1 MYSTSFDTAKA
12 EPPRS
17 AATGATMQTIDI
29 CPSWRAILPIL
40 VEIAAN
46 SKSLEGRD
54 AAMQELLR
62 LADTVDQMNESLRK
76 ESPCKP
82 F

>member
-1 MYSTSFDTAKA
+1 
-12 EPPRS
+12 
-17 AATGATMQTIDI
+17 MQTIDI

-62 LADTVDQMNESLRK
+62 LADTVDQMNESLRRK
-76 ESPCKP
+76 SSCKP

>member
-1 MYSTSFDTAKA
+1 
-12 EPPRS
+12 
-17 AATGATMQTIDI
+17 MQTIDI
-29 CPSWRAILPIL
+29 CPSWRAILPTLI
-40 VEIAAN
+40 EIAAN
-46 SKSLEGRD
+46 GKTLEGRD

-62 LADTVDQMNESLRK
+62 LADTVDQMNESLRR